1 MAKFAANLYKTVRGL
16 TALNPLYVFSAE
28 AFTDIYLEA
37 EDYRK
42 TILSQ
47 DKKEQEK
54 LVEKR
59 LVNVQIIYMIFFF
72 KFRLSSFAIELIK

>member
-1 MAKFAANLYKTVRGL
+1 MRGL

-59 LVNVQIIYMIFFF
+59 LVNVQKIIYMIFFF
-72 KFRLSSFAIELIK
+72 KFRSIKFICN

>member
-1 MAKFAANLYKTVRGL
+1 MRGL

-59 LVNVQIIYMIFFF
+59 LVNVQKIIYMIFFF
-72 KFRLSSFAIELIK
+72 KFRSSN

>member
-1 MAKFAANLYKTVRGL
+1 MRGL

-59 LVNVQIIYMIFFF
+59 LVKKVGSKNYLHDIFF
-72 KFRLSSFAIELIK
+72 LI

>member
-1 MAKFAANLYKTVRGL
+1 MRGL

-59 LVNVQIIYMIFFF
+59 LVNIQKIVYVIYFFN
-72 KFRLSSFAIELIK
+72 LD

>member
-1 MAKFAANLYKTVRGL
+1 MRGL

-59 LVNVQIIYMIFFF
+59 LVNVQKIICMIFFF
-72 KFRLSSFAIELIK
+72 NLDQISKFICN

>member
-1 MAKFAANLYKTVRGL
+1 MRGL

>member
-1 MAKFAANLYKTVRGL
+1 MRGL

-59 LVNVQIIYMIFFF
+59 LVNIQKIVYVIFFF
-72 KFRLSSFAIELIK
+72 

>member
-1 MAKFAANLYKTVRGL
+1 MRGL

-59 LVNVQIIYMIFFF
+59 LVNGSKNYLHDNFF
-72 KFRLSSFAIELIK
+72 LI